1 MDVVQEQGHAG
12 PVASLTLAAVHRRD
26 HRHAPAEGCCR
37 PHAVEVVRLGPWAV
51 TVCHDCGFEYG
62 FDQARPCES
71 AAEHHRRATA

>member
-1 MDVVQEQGHAG
+1 MDVVQAQRD
-12 PVASLTLAAVHRRD
+12 PVASMTLAAVHRRD
-26 HRHAPAEGCCR
+26 HRHPLADGCCR

-71 AAEHHRRATA
+71 AAEQHRRATA